1 MPNPKQTDKIY
12 SIVASGPVIIKDNKV
27 MLVVL
32 DDKDPFLKFPGG
44 KVFEGKTLK
53 ESCLI
58 ETKMEICCE
67 IEIIRELE
75 PMMLWKKPHTG
86 EDIAVVLIHWLA
98 KLKEGQIPKKGK
110 HTKEILWIDSNKETW
125 KGYELGPNVK
135 YFLEKLKKEGI
146 IK

>member
-12 SIVASGPVIIKDNKV
+12 SIVASGPVIIKDRK

-32 DDKDPFLKFPGG
+32 DDKDSFLKFPGG

-58 ETKMEICCE
+58 ETK
-67 IEIIRELE
+67 IEIGCDIKIIKELE
-75 PMMLWKKPHTG
+75 PMMLWERPHTG

-98 KLKEGQIPKKGK
+98 KLKESQVPKKGK
-110 HTKEILWIDSNKETW
+110 HTKEILWIDSDSKTW

-135 YFLEKLKKEGI
+135 YFLSRLKKEGLLR
-146 IK
+146 